1 MSEEATSWGKPARSL
16 TSKSVQTV
24 LSTGTADIA
33 AAGKAVAAATASG
46 AFSVD
51 PAVVDSMI
59 KKLVEM
65 VEELNAIR
73 RRSRELSQ
81 DTKLGGGYAEVIS
94 KANSQFGE
102 TAATQ
107 IQDAI
112 REINALKAQI
122 EKSRASYQAVDQTHS
137 DSLNKLNGKS

>member
-1 MSEEATSWGKPARSL
+1 M
-16 TSKSVQTV
+16 QTV
-24 LSTGTADIA
+24 LGTGAAEIA
-33 AAGKAVAAATASG
+33 AAGKAVAAAAGSG

-59 KKLVEM
+59 KKLIEM
-65 VEELNAIR
+65 AEELGSIR
-73 RRSRELSQ
+73 RRSRELSP

-94 KANSQFGE
+94 KASAQFGE

-112 REINALKAQI
+112 REVNALKTQI
-122 EKSRASYQAVDQTHS
+122 EKSRASYQAVDQAHS
-137 DSLNKLNGKS
+137 DSLKNLDGKS